1 MKLSVSR
8 SLSVWLVLLGCS
20 TAFSQVY
27 LLQAPQFAEA
37 GQAVRI
43 RAFVETPPT
52 TVTLSWTSG
61 TASGEESMTLNPQRG
76 YWAADIPSDAVAG
89 TELSYTVTAENDQGE
104 AASPDC
110 TLIITPAYTLLEP
123 RMMELHQST
132 LAEAA
137 WNSNDSAFG
146 LLKPENGP
154 PVGPASITYHKGRV
168 YLLDSVK
175 GRVLG
180 FSKADKSRTAT
191 ALPTSI
197 ATDLVVDPTDD
208 SLVVVSQLEDKIYRF
223 RNGKLNRTESVPM
236 KKSYEYPA
244 QFNYDRHSRSLYTQ
258 QPNRLGKRAAVLRQG
273 APRQAAERSDEQNLQ
288 VLTEVQDHQLR
299 VKLDS
304 NPQIFAVEF
313 SQPVGFIDEA
323 VVDENGTVWVLYT
336 LKGDYRI
343 RRLARIDTIN
353 AQAETAL
360 INVWFAFDATRRMT
374 VTDSGV
380 ALMTGDEA
388 QGRIVTF
395 DYAGGL

>member
-1 MKLSVSR
+1 MKLSCSR
-8 SLSVWLVLLGCS
+8 SLSIWLVLWSCS
-20 TAFSQVY
+20 TAFCQVY
-27 LLQAPQFAEA
+27 LLQTPQFAEA

-43 RAFVETPPT
+43 RAFVETQPT
-52 TVTLSWTSG
+52 AVTLSWTND
-61 TASGEESMTLNPQRG
+61 TASGEESMALNLQRG
-76 YWAADIPSDAVAG
+76 YWAAEIPSDAVAG
-89 TELSYTVTAENDQGE
+89 TELSYTVTAENDQGA

-110 TLIITPAYTLLEP
+110 TLIITPAYTLLKP
-123 RMMELHQST
+123 QMMELHRST

-137 WNSNDSAFG
+137 WNSNDGAFG

-154 PVGPASITYHKGRV
+154 PLGPASITYHKGRV

-175 GRVLG
+175 GRILG

-197 ATDLVVDPTDD
+197 ATDLVVDPSDD
-208 SLVVVSQLEDKIYRF
+208 SLMVVSQLEDKIYRF
-223 RNGKLNRTESVPM
+223 RNGKLNKTESVPM

-244 QFNYDRHSRSLYTQ
+244 KFNYDRRSRSLYTL
-258 QPNRLGKRAAVLRQG
+258 QPNRRSKRAAVLRQG
-273 APRQAAERSDEQNLQ
+273 APRQAGEQSDEQNLQ

-299 VKLDS
+299 LKLDS
-304 NPQIFAVEF
+304 DPQVFAVKF
-313 SQPVGFIDEA
+313 SQPVGFIDE
-323 VVDENGTVWVLYT
+323 VVADENGVVWVLYT
-336 LKGDYRI
+336 LKGDYRV
-343 RRLARIDTIN
+343 RRLARIDTVK
-353 AQAETAL
+353 AHAETAL

-374 VTDSGV
+374 LTDSGV